1 MAVTENEEMIGK
13 FLTAATNIVWGGE
26 ILGIDIHPPTKR
38 ETDAKWV
45 IWLNDMGRNDDS
57 FNVISFG
64 KAVTQLKQKLSS
76 GADDEVVVKLGLKVN
91 KWNRSSVSVCDRI
104 H

>member
-1 MAVTENEEMIGK
+1 
-13 FLTAATNIVWGGE
+13 
-26 ILGIDIHPPTKR
+26 
-38 ETDAKWV
+38 
-45 IWLNDMGRNDDS
+45 MGRNDDS

-91 KWNRSSVSVCDRI
+91 K
-104 H
+104 